1 MRLVTADT
9 AGRLKLW
16 DISKVNWL
24 KDGDKMSSNMREVWF
39 IKAHK
44 STVNQIVIVETFR
57 KWPLSDS
64 EGFLLSCGNDCNIVL
79 HRLTTG

>member
-1 MRLVTADT
+1 
-9 AGRLKLW
+9 
-16 DISKVNWL
+16 
-24 KDGDKMSSNMREVWF
+24 MSSNMREVWF

-57 KWPLSDS
+57 IWPLSDS